1 MTAFLVFTIQ
11 APLASWGDIAV
22 GEWRGSWDRPSRSAT
37 LGVLGAALGIQR
49 NDREGQSAL
58 RDGYRLA
65 VRADNVGTV
74 MQDYHTMQSIPQ
86 NFVKKHALRTR
97 AALWTLDKEERQTIL
112 SRREYRQNSLY
123 TVTIWAT
130 SVAKWSLQ
138 ELAEALRR
146 PVYALYAGR
155 RSNPVGLPLRPEVVE
170 ADTLADVFQHR
181 STLPAELSDALRALK
196 PQKGWGLEVAHDP
209 CETFESGLEAS
220 HQSHVV
226 RRDVPGDRERW
237 LFDERLVTV
246 ARLPRAMGER

>member
-1 MTAFLVFTIQ
+1 MRAFLVFTIQ

-22 GEWRGSWDRPSRSAT
+22 GEWRGSWDRPSRSAV

-49 NDREGQSAL
+49 NDRDGQSAL

-86 NFVKKHALRTR
+86 NLVKKHALRTR
-97 AALWTLDKEERQTIL
+97 AALWTLDKEVRETIL

-123 TVTIWAT
+123 TVTIWA
-130 SVAKWSLQ
+130 VGAPRWSLQ
-138 ELAEALRR
+138 ELAEALLR

-170 ADTLADVFQHR
+170 ANTLADVFQNR
-181 STLPAELSDALRALK
+181 TTLPADLRDMLRALK
-196 PQKGWGLEVAHDP
+196 PVKGWGDEVAHDS
-209 CETFESGLEAS
+209 CETFDSGLEES
-220 HQSHVV
+220 HQTHSV
-226 RRDVPGDRERW
+226 RRDVPLDREGW
-237 LFDERLVTV
+237 LFADRLVTV
-246 ARLPRAMGER
+246 ARLPRAMEER